1 MEAGMAGIGDIAVAA
16 VGVGAAGGG
25 LARVA
30 GGFGEEL
37 QAASQ
42 TTNTASRRILPFGAF
57 IRISPLANAYGNRGR
72 IVTPIPL
79 AGSPQRALIYKSGE
93 AHAFSHVVVSP
104 CFGVPLSVSAIALP
118 YTALLRPLDCV
129 VLLAAGEPEELRRV
143 RP

>member
-1 MEAGMAGIGDIAVAA
+1 MEAGMAGIGDI
-16 VGVGAAGGG
+16 VGAAGGG

-42 TTNTASRRILPFGAF
+42 TTNTASPRILPFGAF

-79 AGSPQRALIYKSGE
+79 TGSPPT
-93 AHAFSHVVVSP
+93 SP
-104 CFGVPLSVSAIALP
+104 DIQIRGGSCIFACGGVPMHRRNFVGQCDRSSEI
-118 YTALLRPLDCV
+118 CV
-129 VLLAAGEPEELRRV
+129 ARTSGRSSGPIS
-143 RP
+143 

>member
-1 MEAGMAGIGDIAVAA
+1 MEAGMAGIGDSAVAA

-30 GGFGEEL
+30 GGFDEEL

-42 TTNTASRRILPFGAF
+42 TTNTASPRILPFGAF

-79 AGSPQRALIYKSGE
+79 AGSPPKSPEIQIPGDSW
-93 AHAFSHVVVSP
+93 HFR
-104 CFGVPLSVSAIALP
+104 CRGVPM
-118 YTALLRPLDCV
+118 LR
-129 VLLAAGEPEELRRV
+129 GTFF
-143 RP
+143 

>member
-1 MEAGMAGIGDIAVAA
+1 MAGIDDIAVAA

-30 GGFGEEL
+30 GGFGEKL

-42 TTNTASRRILPFGAF
+42 TTNTASPRILPFGAF

-93 AHAFSHVVVSP
+93 THAFSHVVVSP
-104 CFGVPLSVSAIALP
+104 CFGGTLSVSAIARAKSVLP
-118 YTALLRPLDCV
+118 ERRAGAVVPSASALGVSFP
-129 VLLAAGEPEELRRV
+129 
-143 RP
+143 